1 MSEQGKEQISR
12 RGFLKGS
19 AAGAVVAVGL
29 GSQTAQAAGRKPP
42 KWDKTTDVL
51 IIGYGGAGA
60 CAAIEAADAGAK
72 VLVLEKQPQATLRSN
87 TRMSG
92 GIFHSPNVTGDK
104 AALKE
109 YAKAMFSGEN
119 LPWKLEGE
127 QPEVSDGL
135 AQAWADWAPQNLEWL
150 KKLDPEVEGVPLAT
164 FKGAAFPQF
173 PGAAACKYEV
183 YAASFTG
190 RITNGKPTMNA
201 PKSEK
206 MRGEAFWAVLNGGVQ
221 ARTKNVDIVY
231 EAPAQE
237 LVTNDKGEVIGAIA
251 QRKGKPFAVRAR
263 RAVILTCGGYEYNK
277 AMRKAFIEGPGVE
290 GWAFYGTPDNT
301 GDGIEMALAI
311 GAGMMKAGKAA
322 SRVIFAAPIRHHGL
336 KMGVI
341 TPVVGAPNSLMVDN
355 FGKRYAAETKVTDDP
370 SRYFFYKEA
379 VRFDI
384 NQLIYPRSPSW
395 LVFDETLRTSRTITD
410 LGISTAGYDFV
421 PWSKD
426 NQDAID
432 RGWIL
437 KAESIEE
444 LAGKIAAHPE
454 NRKLMNKDN
463 LVQTVARFNDFCAKG
478 KDEDFGRRDK
488 TLAPVAKG
496 PFYALPLVAGGP
508 NTKGGISAN
517 AKREVLNWKG
527 EAIPRL
533 FTAGELSSAL
543 KFVYQGG
550 GNLTECIVMG
560 RIAGRNAAAQKP
572 LA

>member
-1 MSEQGKEQISR
+1 MSEQSKERISR

-19 AAGAVVAVGL
+19 AAGAAVAVGL
-29 GSQTAQAAGRKPP
+29 GTPVAQAAGKLP

-72 VLVLEKQPQATLRSN
+72 VLVLEKQPKATLRSN

-92 GIFHSPNVTGDK
+92 GIFHSPNPAGDK

-119 LPWKLEGE
+119 LPWRLEGE

-135 AQAWADWAPQNLEWL
+135 AQAWADWAPQNHAWL
-150 KKLDPEVEGVPLAT
+150 KKLDPEFDGVPMSR
-164 FKGAAFPQF
+164 FKGAAFPTF
-173 PGAAACKYEV
+173 PGAEACKYEV
-183 YAASFTG
+183 FGSSFSGRASF
-190 RITNGKPTMNA
+190 GKPTWKL
-201 PKSEK
+201 PKAEK
-206 MRGEAFWAVLNGGVQ
+206 MNGEAFWAVLDGGVQ
-221 ARTKNVDIVY
+221 ARAKNVEIVY

-251 QRKGKPFAVRAR
+251 QRNGKRFAVRAR
-263 RAVILTCGGYEYNK
+263 RGVILTCGGYEYNK
-277 AMRKAFIEGPGVE
+277 AMRKAFIDGPGGD

-301 GDGIEMALAI
+301 GDGIAMALAV

-322 SRVIFAAPIRHHGL
+322 SRVIFAPPIRHHGL

-341 TPVVGAPNSLMVDN
+341 TPVVGAPNSIMVDN

-379 VRFDI
+379 IRFDI

-395 LVFDETLRTSRTITD
+395 LVFDETLRTARSITE

-426 NQDAID
+426 NQDAIN

-437 KAESIEE
+437 KADSIEE

-478 KDEDFGRRDK
+478 KDEDFGRREK
-488 TLAPVAKG
+488 TLGPVAKG

-517 AKREVLNWKG
+517 AKREVLDWKG

-572 LA
+572 IA